1 MNCLDSYDY
10 LQSLRQLQH
19 GKQLTDTDR
28 LLLYT
33 FWEQLPFVSIST
45 GKSTKKSNP
54 LDVIQCFYDDML
66 TRLEQALNEPPPVVP
81 ASFAYIFERYHQL
94 LLLHNLPSF
103 DKHGQFIIDYL
114 TSILNKPTS
123 NNADDEAL
131 IVIALETF
139 NNLTKNTD
147 IRIIMKQR
155 QLTSLFNKYTTT
167 DMGEKR
173 KLAFA
178 ILAEIMDEQEINN
191 NPNDVIAVFI
201 EQLKQLNPNESNPD
215 FDSTLSSIQGMIFM
229 KKSNIRLIF
238 DHFFVLKKRLS
249 IVKTIFIL

>member
-1 MNCLDSYDY
+1 MSCLDSYDY
-10 LQSLRQLQH
+10 IQIMCQLQH
-19 GKQLTDTDR
+19 GEPLTDIKYYI
-28 LLLYT
+28 LSACLEYL
-33 FWEQLPFVSIST
+33 SST
-45 GKSTKKSNP
+45 SSTKQHSSTP
-54 LDVIQCFYDDML
+54 LTSIDLIYNLSDEL
-66 TRLEQALNEPPPVVP
+66 LRRLEQALDEISLISPTALV
-81 ASFAYIFERYHQL
+81 YTFERYHQL
-94 LLLHNLPSF
+94 LSIHNLPSF
-103 DKHGQFIIDYL
+103 NKHAQFIIDYL

-191 NPNDVIAVFI
+191 NPNDVTAVFI
-201 EQLKQLNPNESNPD
+201 EQLKQLNPNESNPN
-215 FDSTLSSIQGMIFM
+215 FNSTLSSIQGMIFM